1 MTSSHHGITNRQ
13 LGAWHRR
20 LGLAAAVIL
29 TLLVGS
35 GLLLNHSPR
44 LGLAQKY
51 VQSAW
56 LLDWY
61 GIPSP
66 GEPHGTALG
75 GHWLSEL
82 GERVYLDARQL
93 PDVRGR
99 LHGAV
104 LVRDGI
110 AASVGDDIWLL
121 TPAGHVIERLGKAH
135 GVPDTIRALGVDQAG
150 RLMVQTPDGVYAA
163 NSDLSAWHR
172 VTPRAV
178 SWGRPGAVPA
188 ALQRELLRQY
198 RGHGLSVERVLVDL
212 HSGRIVGAIGVWI
225 VDIVALCCLGLAI
238 SGLWLWARR
247 RKNEPD
253 TAPLQGG

>member
-1 MTSSHHGITNRQ
+1 MTAPRGRITNRQ

-20 LGLAAAVIL
+20 LGLAAAFIL
-29 TLLVGS
+29 TLLVVS

-44 LGLAQKY
+44 LGFAQKY
-51 VQSAW
+51 VQSVW

-75 GHWLSEL
+75 AQWLSEL
-82 GERVYLDARQL
+82 RERVYLDTREL

-104 LVRDGI
+104 LLRDGI
-110 AASVGDDIWLL
+110 AASVGDDVWLL
-121 TPAGHVIERLGKAH
+121 TPGGDVIERLGRAH
-135 GVPDTIRALGVDQAG
+135 GVPNTIRALGVDQAG
-150 RLMVQTPDGVYAA
+150 RLVVQTPHGVYAG
-163 NSDLSAWHR
+163 NSDLSAWRR
-172 VTPRAV
+172 VTPRAI

-188 ALQRELLRQY
+188 ALRVGLLQQY
-198 RGHGLSVERVLVDL
+198 RGRGLSVERVLVDL
-212 HSGRIVGAIGVWI
+212 HSGHILGAIGVWA
-225 VDIVALCCLGLAI
+225 VDLVALCCLGLAI

-247 RKNEPD
+247 
-253 TAPLQGG
+253 